1 MQFSIIPRSSAIPE
15 GGHDQIYLKVDLWND
30 YSFITMF
37 TMYVRDSKGNLHEI
51 GSTKVGFKSQTTEQ
65 ATYKELPPVFE
76 ALDERFFSVGQ
87 DVDFYKK
94 MSALPGELG
103 TDILRALRDLVV
115 VPDIID
121 GISEEKVLGTSLLRF
136 VSLSAIRGQFA
147 RVLDGQAELTDYSFL
162 FVKPSV
168 DGFDEVSIDFQVR
181 SSSVPS
187 TNIHAIIGR
196 NGVGKTTLLNG
207 MIEAVVGDVR
217 ECSFIDLSAWNR
229 PKIESSYFSSLV
241 SVSFSAFDP
250 FTPPLEREDPTKG
263 TCYFYVGL
271 KIPGD
276 SDRLQSISEL
286 RHSCSRALADCFV
299 SDRKFER
306 WARAIE
312 QLSSDDVFAS
322 MDLQSIR
329 GTFDEVRSAGLHGDS
344 RHDEFHRRVDPLL
357 VRMSSGH
364 AVVLLTVTRLVSRME
379 EKTLV
384 LLDEPES
391 HLHPPLL
398 SAFLRALSDLLRDRN
413 GVAIIATHSPV
424 VLQEIPRSCVWKI
437 HRRGLSI
444 ACTRPDIETFGENV
458 GLLTSEVF
466 GLEVSRSGFHDL
478 FSKSVRSGQNFTEIV
493 AEYNGQ
499 IGFEGKAVL
508 GALIAE
514 RDRGEN
520 NATA

>member
-1 MQFSIIPRSSAIPE
+1 MRFSVISRGSFIPDDGRN
-15 GGHDQIYLKVDLWND
+15 QVYLKVDLWND
-30 YSFITMF
+30 FSFITMF
-37 TMYVRDSKGNLHEI
+37 SMYVRDSDGKLHDI
-51 GSTKVGFKSQTTEQ
+51 GPTKVGFEGQTTGRP
-65 ATYKELPPVFE
+65 TYKELPPVFE
-76 ALDERFFSVGQ
+76 SLDERFFSVGQ
-87 DVDFYKK
+87 DVDFYKNI
-94 MSALPGELG
+94 SALPGELG
-103 TDILRALRDLVV
+103 KDILRALRDLVI
-115 VPDIID
+115 VPGVID
-121 GISEEKVLGTSLLRF
+121 RITEEKVLGTSLLRF
-136 VSLSAIRGQFA
+136 VSLSAIKGQFA

-162 FVKPSV
+162 FVKPSA
-168 DGFDEVSIDFQVR
+168 DGFDEVQIDFQVKE
-181 SSSVPS
+181 SSIPS

-207 MIEAVVGDVR
+207 MIEAVVGDGG

-229 PKIESSYFSSLV
+229 PKIDNSYFSSLV

-250 FTPPLEREDPTKG
+250 FTPPLERDDPAKG
-263 TCYFYVGL
+263 ACYFYVGL
-271 KIPGD
+271 KTPGD
-276 SDRLQSISEL
+276 ADRLRTLSEL
-286 RHSCSRALADCFV
+286 RHNCSGALADCFA

-312 QLSSDDVFAS
+312 QLSSDEVFAS
-322 MDLQSIR
+322 MDLQRVR
-329 GTFDEVRSAGLHGDS
+329 GIFDEIRTGELHGDF
-344 RHDEFHRRVDPLL
+344 RRDEFHQRIDPFLA
-357 VRMSSGH
+357 RMSSGH

-437 HRRGLSI
+437 YRRGFSI

-466 GLEVSRSGFHDL
+466 GLEVTRSGFHDL
-478 FSKSVRSGQNFTEIV
+478 LSKSVRSGQDFAGIV
-493 AEYNGQ
+493 AEYKGQ

-520 NATA
+520 DASS